1 MYNCNV
7 QTVTR
12 GGAGQMT
19 ETESNQ
25 LRDDLIMHPGNI
37 QDTGYMYETHGALN
51 FDLGQDRSPIKS
63 QLAKWDLSS
72 LIIEIIYTQL
82 FTEV

>member
-1 MYNCNV
+1 
-7 QTVTR
+7 
-12 GGAGQMT
+12 
-19 ETESNQ
+19 
-25 LRDDLIMHPGNI
+25 
-37 QDTGYMYETHGALN
+37 MYETHGALN

>member
-1 MYNCNV
+1 
-7 QTVTR
+7 
-12 GGAGQMT
+12 
-19 ETESNQ
+19 
-25 LRDDLIMHPGNI
+25 MHPGNI